1 MAQTR
6 SLVVIL
12 GDQLNRDASAFD
24 GFDVKQDAVWM
35 AEVDEESTNI
45 WSSKQRIALFISAM
59 RHFAQSLRQE
69 KINLHYSELGD
80 QNNTQTLEGELLK
93 VIGQS
98 KPSRLLLTA
107 PGDWRVL

>member
-1 MAQTR
+1 MR
-6 SLVVIL
+6 NLILVL

-24 GFDVKQDAVWM
+24 GFDVEQDAVWM
-35 AEVDEESTNI
+35 AEVDEESTHI

-69 KINLHYSELGD
+69 KIALHYSKLD
-80 QNNTQTLEGELLK
+80 DPSNTQTLEGELLK

-98 KPSRLLLTA
+98 KPSRLLMTA

>member
-35 AEVDEESTNI
+35 AEVDEESTHI

-69 KINLHYSELGD
+69 KIALHYSELD
-80 QNNTQTLEGELLK
+80 DRTIPKAL
-93 VIGQS
+93 
-98 KPSRLLLTA
+98 
-107 PGDWRVL
+107 RVSLPEPLPYAIQADSL